1 MICEFDQKEYIIEA
15 EEQLNSTLFANS
27 DKDLILNKSSTLF
40 KTVKGRLLINEDEF
54 KYSHFEFKKNCNIGK
69 LHLPPKT
76 HKSLLNIPEI

>member
-1 MICEFDQKEYIIEA
+1 M
-15 EEQLNSTLFANS
+15 
-27 DKDLILNKSSTLF
+27 
-40 KTVKGRLLINEDEF
+40 INEDEF